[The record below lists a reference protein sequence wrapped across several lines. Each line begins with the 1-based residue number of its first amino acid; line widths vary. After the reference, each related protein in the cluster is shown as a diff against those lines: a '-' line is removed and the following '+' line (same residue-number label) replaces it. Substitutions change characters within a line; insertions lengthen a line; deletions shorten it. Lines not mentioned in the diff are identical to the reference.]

1 MADTTARD
9 LVRTSAFILAGGQGE
24 RLYPLTESRPKPAV
38 SFGGMFRIIDFT
50 LLNCLRSG
58 LSRVSI
64 LTQYKYEE
72 LHRYIRKGWSNLSKR
87 TTACQE
93 PLLCVPPLPGKRY
106 RGTADAIFQNVNLVP
121 SGSDFVLVLSG
132 DHIYQMDYRDLI
144 CHHIATNAELTIAAV
159 EYPLREASGFG
170 VIEIDETF
178 RITGFEEKP
187 PIPCPLASNPSMA
200 LVSMGVYV
208 FNKPTLFGA
217 LDLFCGSGNG
227 FDFGHDI
234 IPALIRSLRT
244 YAYDFRD
251 KTQNAPCY
259 WRDIGTIDAYYS
271 ASMELLQAASPF
283 DPYSKWAWTSR
294 PIRHPSIRNRV
305 PVRHTS
311 PRIDVGAQVGRSVL
325 SPGVEVEE
333 NATVYDSILMPGVRV
348 SKGAQLRRV
357 IVEEGV
363 HIPVGFCAGFDLEQ
377 DRIHQIVSEKGVVVI
392 AREPGKRADSG
403 DINVMGSTIHCRP
416 E

>member
-1 MADTTARD
+1 MTDTTAPD

-50 LLNCLRSG
+50 LLNCVRSG

-72 LHRYIRKGWSNLSKR
+72 LHRYIRKGWSNLWYR
-87 TTACQE
+87 TTACQK

-144 CHHIATNAELTIAAV
+144 CQHIETEAELTIAAV

-170 VIEIDETF
+170 VIEVDETF
-178 RITGFEEKP
+178 RITDFEEKP

-251 KTQNAPCY
+251 KTQKAPCY

-271 ASMELLQAASPF
+271 ASMELLQAASPC
-283 DPYSKWAWTSR
+283 DPYSNCAWTSR

-348 SKGAQLRRV
+348 SKRAQLRRV
-357 IVEEGV
+357 IVDEGV

-392 AREPGKRADSG
+392 AREPGKRADSS